1 MDLIKLFSGG
11 FPLTIERLQF
21 LQETYNKAITQMTTI
36 YGLRDNE
43 IGVLS
48 GLVLSA
54 SGGGSVVSDGIVIYN
69 GEIMEFRSGIALN
82 TDFVI
87 VDESIT
93 VPYNEDMN
101 NDGDL
106 DQKEADTTRYM
117 TTAGQNIEGEQAI
130 QVDFALNRLPN
141 IQQIMPQIGEVKMW
155 RGNSNN
161 VPEGWRVMDEMNDKF
176 PIGTGV
182 SGNYAVG
189 EEVGENEVVLTESEM
204 PSHRHEGFTNFEG
217 EHTHL
222 TFNSNDQIGSGKPT
236 TGNSAREGT
245 GFHRTE
251 SAGNHFHSFN
261 TNLKGG
267 NQSHENRP
275 SSIAFYFI
283 EFIGF

>member
-48 GLVLSA
+48 GLVLSP
-54 SGGGSVVSDGIVIYN
+54 SNGGSVASDGIVIYN
-69 GEIMEFRSGIALN
+69 GEIMEFRSGVALN

-93 VPYNEDMN
+93 VPYNEDTN

-106 DQKEADTTRYM
+106 DRKDADTVRYM
-117 TTAGQNIEGEQAI
+117 TTAGQNIEGEQSI
-130 QVDFALNRLPN
+130 QVDFVLNRLPN

-155 RGNSNN
+155 KGSSNN
-161 VPEGWRVMDEMNDKF
+161 VPSGWRIMDEMDDKF
-176 PIGTGV
+176 PIGTSVG
-182 SGNYAVG
+182 GDYAVG
-189 EEVGENEVVLTESEM
+189 DEIGENEVVLTEADM
-204 PSHRHEGFTNFEG
+204 PSHKHEGFTSFEG
-217 EHTHL
+217 EHTHI
-222 TFNSNDQIGSGKPT
+222 TFNSNDQNGSGKPT
-236 TGNSAREGT
+236 TGNSSREGV
-245 GFHRTE
+245 GFHRTA
-251 SAGNHFHSFN
+251 SAGNHFHSFS
-261 TNLKGG
+261 TNLKG
-267 NQSHENRP
+267 NNSPHENRP
-275 SSIAFYFI
+275 ASIAIYFI